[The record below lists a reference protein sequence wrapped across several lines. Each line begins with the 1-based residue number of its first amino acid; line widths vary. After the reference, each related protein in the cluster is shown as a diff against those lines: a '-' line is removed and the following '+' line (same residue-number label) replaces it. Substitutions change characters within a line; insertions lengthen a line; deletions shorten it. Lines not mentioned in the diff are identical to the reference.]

1 MTSDD
6 DHRDE
11 AGQRPRTDAG
21 LNRRSPSFEDAT
33 TAIRGMAQP
42 RNAHYRTTHLAD
54 DACTMAEA
62 APNPDLHGAFRRF
75 YVWRDRLGVWRAR
88 PMPKLT
94 TEEIAYGLQQELVAD
109 TALELAF
116 ACTWQ
121 RSRRNVYRYLRKYA
135 VETTRR
141 GPAS

>member
-6 DHRDE
+6 DHRDK
-11 AGQRPRTDAG
+11 AGQRPRKDAS
-21 LNRRSPSFEDAT
+21 LNRRSPSFEEAT
-33 TAIRGMAQP
+33 IAIRGLAQP
-42 RNAHYRTTHLAD
+42 RDAHYRTTHVAY
-54 DACTMAEA
+54 DACTAAEV
-62 APNPDLHGAFRRF
+62 APDPDLLGAFRRF
-75 YVWRDRLGVWRAR
+75 CVWRDRLGGWRAR
-88 PMPKLT
+88 PLPKLT

-135 VETTRR
+135 VETTHR

>member
-11 AGQRPRTDAG
+11 AGQRPTDAG
-21 LNRRSPSFEDAT
+21 LNRNSPSFEEAT

-42 RNAHYRTTHLAD
+42 RNAHYRTTHPAN
-54 DACTMAEA
+54 DAYTVTE
-62 APNPDLHGAFRRF
+62 PTPDPDLLGAFRRF
-75 YVWRDRLGVWRAR
+75 YVWRDRLGGWRAR

-135 VETTRR
+135 VETTHR
-141 GPAS
+141 GSAS